1 MSKTASCVR
10 FRLHPLRDEKTSLTR
25 CTNTSIRMAHF
36 SASLYYTVLVVL
48 ERVNSLSNSYK
59 NPKPTS
65 CIVIHD
71 FCLTI
76 CDLFFRFSD
85 IFYIDATNEQSL
97 EIDLKAIGPGNV
109 ERSVDEN
116 LRWLANQHEGRW
128 LLFFDNADDIQLK
141 LNKFFPP
148 CAFGNILVTTRN
160 QELRLYAAKGSAQ
173 NVASMD
179 HDDATKLLLHLSQ
192 EEETDE
198 NKRLSA
204 EIVQVILGHL

>member
-1 MSKTASCVR
+1 MPHFNESSYYMAS
-10 FRLHPLRDEKTSLTR
+10 E
-25 CTNTSIRMAHF
+25 
-36 SASLYYTVLVVL
+36 VL

-59 NPKPTS
+59 NPEPTS

-71 FCLTI
+71 FCLII

-97 EIDLKAIGPGNV
+97 CMDLKAISPGNV

-116 LRWLANQHEGRW
+116 LRWLANQREGHW
-128 LLFFDNADDIQLK
+128 LLFFDADDVQLK

-160 QELRLYAAKGSAQ
+160 RELRLYAAKGSAQ
-173 NVASMD
+173 SVANMD
-179 HDDATKLLLHLSQ
+179 HDDATNLLLHLSQ

-198 NKRLSA
+198 NKQLA
-204 EIVQVILGHL
+204 AQIVQVFSIICNLSKVIN